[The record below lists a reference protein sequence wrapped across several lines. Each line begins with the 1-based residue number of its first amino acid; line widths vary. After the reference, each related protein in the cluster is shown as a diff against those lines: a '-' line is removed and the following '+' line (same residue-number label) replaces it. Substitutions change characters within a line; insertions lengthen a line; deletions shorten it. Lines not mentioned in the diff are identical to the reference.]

1 MTLIKSSNLVVTD
14 SGGVQKEAYSCGKPS
29 VVTRHNTEWVE
40 LLYAGHTVLSP
51 EPEDLASAASS
62 HLKKKIDIS
71 DKLYGDGKAAESI
84 LMIMSERL
92 VR

>member
-1 MTLIKSSNLVVTD
+1 MIKSSKLVVTD

-40 LLYAGHTVLSP
+40 LLDAGHTVLSP

-62 HLKKKIDIS
+62 QLKKKIDVS

-84 LMIMSERL
+84 LMMMSERL